1 MKLRTGFLTA
11 TIAALAV
18 VVAACSSG
26 SSGTSGSGAGSTSG
40 STTGQTPQSGG
51 TLNYLVS
58 GLLSEWDL
66 GLDPATGGA
75 APSTYEDALFGQL
88 FRLTPSGGIEPVLAT
103 GYTVTEGGTLLTITL
118 HSGVKVSDG
127 TPLNAADA

>member
-11 TIAALAV
+11 TIAAVTV
-18 VVAACSSG
+18 VLAACSSG
-26 SSGTSGSGAGSTSG
+26 SGGTSGGGATSTSG
-40 STTGQTPQSGG
+40 NTTTQTPQSGG

-75 APSTYEDALFGQL
+75 APSIYEDAIFGQL
-88 FRLTPSGGIEPVLAT
+88 FRPPASGGLQDVI
-103 GYTVTEGGTLLTITL
+103 
-118 HSGVKVSDG
+118 
-127 TPLNAADA
+127 